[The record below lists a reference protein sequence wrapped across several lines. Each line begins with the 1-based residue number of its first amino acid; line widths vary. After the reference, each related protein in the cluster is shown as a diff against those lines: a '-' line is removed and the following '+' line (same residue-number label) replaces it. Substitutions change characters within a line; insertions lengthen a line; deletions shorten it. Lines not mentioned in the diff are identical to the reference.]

1 MNPPTYYNNDQSIS
15 YLTANI
21 ADLLVSYTNKKDMFG
36 FFIQNIPQWLFQTT
50 LDCLPADLV

>member
-36 FFIQNIPQWLFQTT
+36 FFIQNIPR
-50 LDCLPADLV
+50 